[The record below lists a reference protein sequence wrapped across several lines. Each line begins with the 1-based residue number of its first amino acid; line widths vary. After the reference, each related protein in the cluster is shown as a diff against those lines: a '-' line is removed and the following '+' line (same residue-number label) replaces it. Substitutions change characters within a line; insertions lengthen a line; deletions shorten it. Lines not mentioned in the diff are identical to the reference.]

1 MRDNTDSAGDYKP
14 AIITDADAAELVRA
28 KGARSHQR
36 FKQLLAHHRSRGIT
50 DAQIASAM
58 ARSQCLANPIG
69 PGRPRDGITRNI
81 PITRITIKAP

>member
-1 MRDNTDSAGDYKP
+1 MQHVSKHVDEYEP
-14 AIITDADAAELVRA
+14 VIITDADAAELVRA
-28 KGARSHQR
+28 KGASHRR

-58 ARSQCLANPIG
+58 AHSPCLANPIG

-81 PITRITIKAP
+81 PITRITIKSP